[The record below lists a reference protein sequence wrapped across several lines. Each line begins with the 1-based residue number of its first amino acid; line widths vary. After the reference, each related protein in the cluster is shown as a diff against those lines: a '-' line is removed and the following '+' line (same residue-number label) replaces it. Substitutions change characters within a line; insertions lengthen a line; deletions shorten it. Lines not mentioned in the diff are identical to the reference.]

1 MDTETG
7 KVRLTDLASCGG
19 CAAKYSAARLEQ
31 LLQGFVPVEA
41 ENLLVG
47 LAPADDAAVYRLD
60 DERALIFTLDFF
72 PPVVDDPGDY
82 GAIAATNA
90 LNDVF
95 AMGGTPLLALSI
107 AAFPEELPMEMLAAI
122 FAAADAQVRAS
133 GGLLAGGHTIR
144 DQEPKYGLAVI
155 GTVHPSGIWPK
166 NGARPGDAL
175 FLTKPLGTGLVMT
188 GYKKGLAG
196 EQQLTRAIR
205 WMRTLNKD
213 AADVLRSSSRP
224 NAVTDVTG
232 FGLFG
237 HAHEMADRSG
247 AQIVLE
253 SERFPAMDGA
263 LDLARKGVR
272 TSGDPRNRD
281 FAASHVSMDGLP
293 DSLVALGYDPQTAG
307 GLLVSVP
314 AERGPALEAEFE
326 ARKLFIRR
334 IGRVED
340 GAGVVVR

>member
-1 MDTETG
+1 
-7 KVRLTDLASCGG
+7 
-19 CAAKYSAARLEQ
+19 
-31 LLQGFVPVEA
+31 
-41 ENLLVG
+41 
-47 LAPADDAAVYRLD
+47 
-60 DERALIFTLDFF
+60 
-72 PPVVDDPGDY
+72 
-82 GAIAATNA
+82 
-90 LNDVF
+90 
-95 AMGGTPLLALSI
+95 
-107 AAFPEELPMEMLAAI
+107 
-122 FAAADAQVRAS
+122 
-133 GGLLAGGHTIR
+133 
-144 DQEPKYGLAVI
+144 
-155 GTVHPSGIWPK
+155 
-166 NGARPGDAL
+166 
-175 FLTKPLGTGLVMT
+175 MT

-247 AQIVLE
+247 AQIILE